1 MPDYLLDT
9 NILIRHLRRHQP
21 TTDLMAALTLNG
33 EVGIST
39 ITRIEMIQG
48 MREHERTKTLELLN
62 SLTPYDLD
70 SAIADLSGEYIRH
83 YQTQGMTLA
92 IPDAVIAATAMR
104 HKLILVTY
112 NAKHFPMP
120 ELRLYK
126 ELPS

>member
-48 MREHERTKTLELLN
+48 MREHERNKTLELLN

-70 SAIADLSGEYIRH
+70 SAIADLSGEYIHH
-83 YQTQGMTLA
+83 YQTQGITLT
-92 IPDAVIAATAMR
+92 IPDAIIAATAMR
-104 HKLILVTY
+104 YRLILVTY

-120 ELRLYK
+120 ELHLYK
-126 ELPS
+126 DLPL